1 MCNINGA
8 NHLLQCRNIFDS
20 RGRTKRE
27 KKEKSHEKS
36 IEKTKKSFS
45 YFPNLILLPLLS
57 VVSRIMDIMI
67 IVKRLHWLQSA
78 REAILKVNKE
88 KWDISLL
95 ELWFSL
101 LSPLLKIFP
110 WFFVVCRS
118 TDKLP
123 LSEKHSQNQG
133 IPAPKCF
140 SAPVLYIKETIRPGS
155 PSSWRVLSLALR

>member
-8 NHLLQCRNIFDS
+8 NHLLQYKNIFDS

-27 KKEKSHEKS
+27 KKEKLMRNPLKKPQ
-36 IEKTKKSFS
+36 KTKKSFS
-45 YFPNLILLPLLS
+45 YFSNLILLPLLS
-57 VVSRIMDIMI
+57 VVSRIMAIMI
-67 IVKRLHWLQSA
+67 IVERLHWLQSA

-110 WFFVVCRS
+110 LFFLVCRS

-123 LSEKHSQNQG
+123 LSEKHSQNQEV
-133 IPAPKCF
+133 PVPKCF
-140 SAPVLYIKETIRPGS
+140 SAPVLYIKETIRQVP
-155 PSSWRVLSLALR
+155 VLGDFLH